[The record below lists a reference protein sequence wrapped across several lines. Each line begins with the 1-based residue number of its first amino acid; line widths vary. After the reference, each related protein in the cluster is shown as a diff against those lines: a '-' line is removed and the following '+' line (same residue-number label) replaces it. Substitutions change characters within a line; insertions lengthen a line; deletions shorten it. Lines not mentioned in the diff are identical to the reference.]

1 MRANNCFPAPAAHR
15 YPFKEPILGL
25 DFALQIVR
33 AAKSR
38 RFLDYLVDLHKRYSP
53 TMINHTFSM
62 YLVWTDEPE
71 NIKTALST
79 RFDDWAIGPIR
90 QVLIKDLLGDG
101 IFTTDGAY
109 WQHSR
114 AMVRP
119 NFARDQVAD
128 LDALEE
134 HMQNLLA
141 LLPRDGSTVDLQEL
155 FHRYSMDASTEF
167 LMGESTR
174 TLLPGHS
181 KLQEQFAKGIELGL
195 KDATDRSQRGWFYH
209 LISHAEVKAAIREVR
224 RLVDPYVEH
233 ALEYRRKHLEAKERG
248 EAGVEEEKY
257 VFLHELAKETDD
269 PLRLKNEVLNFLVAG
284 RDTTASLL
292 STLWFMLARY
302 PRVWKKLQAEV
313 DGLEGKLPTY
323 EKLRNMRYLKHC
335 ASETLR
341 LYPPVPL
348 LSKIAIKDTL
358 LPLGGG
364 PDGQSPLFVPEGGQ
378 FVYNMWS
385 MHRRK
390 DIFGEDALD
399 FNPDRWE
406 SSSLRPGWGY
416 LPFGGG
422 PRVCLGQQY
431 ALTET
436 YYVTIRL
443 MQHFHSIEPRDPE
456 PWTEK
461 VAVTLCSL
469 NGTQVG
475 LFPA

>member
-1 MRANNCFPAPAAHR
+1 MRSGPKNHSGLFSKYTSKVLFLPCLDKWSYLALPYLPTPSFCGRWRRSNDMAASKEQSISSVAIYSFFISLCLYFAYRRFSRYRRTWAFMRANNCFPAPAAHR

-335 ASETLR
+335 ASESGFLTAPWCSRLNHLANTRQHYGCIR
-341 LYPPVPL
+341 LYHCCQ
-348 LSKIAIKDTL
+348 K
-358 LPLGGG
+358 
-364 PDGQSPLFVPEGGQ
+364 SP
-378 FVYNMWS
+378 
-385 MHRRK
+385 
-390 DIFGEDALD
+390 
-399 FNPDRWE
+399 
-406 SSSLRPGWGY
+406 
-416 LPFGGG
+416 
-422 PRVCLGQQY
+422 
-431 ALTET
+431 
-436 YYVTIRL
+436 
-443 MQHFHSIEPRDPE
+443 
-456 PWTEK
+456 
-461 VAVTLCSL
+461 
-469 NGTQVG
+469 
-475 LFPA
+475 